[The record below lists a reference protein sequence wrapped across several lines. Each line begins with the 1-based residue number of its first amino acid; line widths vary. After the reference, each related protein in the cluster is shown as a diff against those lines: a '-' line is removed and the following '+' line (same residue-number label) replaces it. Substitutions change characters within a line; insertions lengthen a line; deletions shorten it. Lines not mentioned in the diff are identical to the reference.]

1 MIKCPANSKQR
12 SHHDAPCL
20 PAEIQNFPSAQKPT
34 RNKAAFEPFLERAP
48 EEIVFHGQY
57 QAE

>member
-1 MIKCPANSKQR
+1 
-12 SHHDAPCL
+12 L

-48 EEIVFHGQY
+48 EEIMFHGQY